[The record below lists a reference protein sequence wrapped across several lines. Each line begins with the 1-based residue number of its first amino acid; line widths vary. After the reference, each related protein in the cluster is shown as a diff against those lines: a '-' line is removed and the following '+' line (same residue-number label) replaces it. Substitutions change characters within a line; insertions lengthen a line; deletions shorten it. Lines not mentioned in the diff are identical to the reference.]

1 MLGMESANVL
11 NRWKPRPSAPNRQ
24 ERAMT
29 ADSDRW
35 ESKPLYRTIV
45 SATVGLAIVSL
56 ITAFYCHADF
66 DNETTVGFT
75 YLLAILCAST
85 LWGLSVSVLMSI
97 GATLF
102 YDYYFLPPVHQFG
115 ISDYRDWV
123 ALSGFLITSVV
134 GSCLSDWAR
143 REAREADLRRQEV
156 ERLYEFTQRLLSA
169 DDQMGLLGAIPR
181 HIAEAFGVG
190 SAAVFLSEKEEMY
203 HWGVDVARLEL
214 GEPAVA
220 LAGAAVQAKADGSV
234 CVAPIRL
241 GGREIGSIHIPRP
254 APSKTTLEAVS
265 TLIAIGIERVRA
277 IERAGAMEAARENE
291 RLKSALLDAITHD
304 FRTPLT
310 SIKGSV
316 TGLLSGIEFDPEQE
330 RELLSVIDEGCDRID
345 QLVGAASE
353 MARID
358 AGEVKLDVKPHSAG
372 EFISAVIADCKD
384 LLQERPLRF
393 EVNHQELQVLADLA
407 AAKKVLIHLI
417 DNANLYSAPGEPI
430 VVSTEERNGFLLFN
444 VADRGPGIDTGEI
457 NRIFEK
463 FYRGQGQ
470 RDRVPGTGMGLPIA
484 KAITEAHGGTL
495 KVDSRVGV
503 GTVFT
508 FSLPID
514 RKLSFA

>member
-1 MLGMESANVL
+1 MPVMKSANIIDRCRRRSSVQDDQ
-11 NRWKPRPSAPNRQ
+11 KSAL
-24 ERAMT
+24 ASGSCF
-29 ADSDRW
+29 SDFT
-35 ESKPLYRTIV
+35 SLHRTIG
-45 SATVGLAIVSL
+45 SAAAGLAIVFL

-97 GATLF
+97 GATLA
-102 YDYYFLPPVHQFG
+102 YDYYFIPPVHQFG

-123 ALSGFLITSVV
+123 ALSAFLITSVV

-143 REAREADLRRQEV
+143 REAREADLRRREV

-169 DDQMGLLGAIPR
+169 DDQMALLGTIPR

-190 SAAVFLSEKEEMY
+190 SAAVFLSEKNEMY
-203 HWGVDVARLEL
+203 HWGVDVAQLEL
-214 GEPAVA
+214 GAPPAA
-220 LAGAAVQAKADGSV
+220 AAREAVQAEAEGSV
-234 CVAPIRL
+234 CVTPIRL
-241 GGREIGSIHIPRP
+241 GEKEIGSIYVPQP
-254 APSKTTLEAVS
+254 APSKATLEAVS
-265 TLIAIGIERVRA
+265 TLIAIGIERVCA

-316 TGLLSGIEFDPEQE
+316 TGLLSGIEFDREQQK
-330 RELLSVIDEGCDRID
+330 ELLSVIDEGCDRID

-372 EFISAVIADCKD
+372 EFISTVIAEYKD
-384 LLQERPLRF
+384 VLQERPLRF
-393 EVNHQELQVLADLA
+393 EVNHQELQVLADLP

-430 VVSTEERNGFLLFN
+430 VVSTEEKNGFLLFN
-444 VADRGPGIDTGEI
+444 VADRGPGIDKGEI

-463 FYRGQGQ
+463 FYRGKGQ
-470 RDRVPGTGMGLPIA
+470 RDRIPGTGMGLPIA

-495 KVDSRVGV
+495 KVDSRVGI

>member
-1 MLGMESANVL
+1 
-11 NRWKPRPSAPNRQ
+11 
-24 ERAMT
+24 
-29 ADSDRW
+29 
-35 ESKPLYRTIV
+35 
-45 SATVGLAIVSL
+45 
-56 ITAFYCHADF
+56 
-66 DNETTVGFT
+66 
-75 YLLAILCAST
+75 
-85 LWGLSVSVLMSI
+85 
-97 GATLF
+97 
-102 YDYYFLPPVHQFG
+102 
-115 ISDYRDWV
+115 
-123 ALSGFLITSVV
+123 
-134 GSCLSDWAR
+134 
-143 REAREADLRRQEV
+143 
-156 ERLYEFTQRLLSA
+156 
-169 DDQMGLLGAIPR
+169 
-181 HIAEAFGVG
+181 
-190 SAAVFLSEKEEMY
+190 
-203 HWGVDVARLEL
+203 
-214 GEPAVA
+214 
-220 LAGAAVQAKADGSV
+220 
-234 CVAPIRL
+234 VAPIRL